1 MAGIIDTDEE
11 HAEALAALDCLLDL
25 DPQLLAGR
33 EALPQVDGCREG
45 GQLSLE
51 TRDVVELDD
60 ALTVGGVGELQP
72 ARVSFVM
79 AQDSLTR
86 AAPPPRDQSWPR
98 AIVTLILSW

>member
-1 MAGIIDTDEE
+1 MAGIIHTDEE

-45 GQLSLE
+45 GQLGLE

-60 ALTVGGVGELQP
+60 ALTVGGVGELE
-72 ARVSFVM
+72 
-79 AQDSLTR
+79 AQDLGVVLGLLKALARGLDSGLASTT
-86 AAPPPRDQSWPR
+86 AMAMSG
-98 AIVTLILSW
+98 V